1 MGVISVR
8 YNVMDDYNREA
19 LAIVID
25 LNLPTQRR

>member
-25 LNLPTQRR
+25 L